1 MVTGDNATYASTALR
16 TMFMVYVLAGRRL
29 HETGTRES
37 EKIRLPL
44 VFVKRSE
51 AIGSEAIQQDQPAKL
66 SQTPKPPQP

>member
-1 MVTGDNATYASTALR
+1 
-16 TMFMVYVLAGRRL
+16 MVYVLAGRRL